1 MPPPDPTVFVVDDDE
16 ALCEALQWLLESAA
30 LRVEAFHSAEA
41 FLDAY
46 DPQRPGCLVLDLRMR
61 GMNGLDLQA
70 RLARDD
76 LALPVIIITGHG
88 DIPLAVRAMKGGAV
102 DFLEKPVDDRVLLE
116 RIQMALG
123 RDARNR
129 AVHVQR
135 ADILARLATLS
146 HREREVLEQV
156 VAARPSKQIAI
167 ALGIT
172 EKTVEV
178 HRKHI
183 LQKMRVRSSVELV
196 RAVLATR
203 PAPDGMDPM

>member
-1 MPPPDPTVFVVDDDE
+1 MHPPDPTVFVVDDDE

-88 DIPLAVRAMKGGAV
+88 DIPMAVRAMKGGAV
-102 DFLEKPVDDRVLLE
+102 DFLEKPFNEQQLLDAVHA
-116 RIQMALG
+116 ALA
-123 RDARNR
+123 RDARMR
-129 AVHVQR
+129 E
-135 ADILARLATLS
+135 ARLKRAAVLRRIEQLTP
-146 HREREVLEQV
+146 RERDVFALV
-156 VAARPSKQIAI
+156 VNGKMNKQIAVE
-167 ALGIT
+167 LGIT
-172 EKTVEV
+172 EVTVKV
-178 HRKHI
+178 HRGRVMT
-183 LQKMRVRSSVELV
+183 KMGADSLAELV
-196 RAVLATR
+196 ILAERAGIPTTKV
-203 PAPDGMDPM
+203 